1 MQYLRFLVYPAV
13 GSFLG
18 FITNFIAIKL
28 LFHPRRSILGVQG
41 LLPKRKADIAAR
53 AGSIVNKYLVNTNE
67 IRKRM
72 DREKLEK
79 AIEAFL
85 EHHRGRMVDLPL
97 IRVPLVKLL
106 AGLLVDQDGY
116 FNRKIAEAVIHQDTV
131 SDIVKQKINEFDVSA
146 LETLVKQA
154 SGPEIRFIMFS
165 GAFLGF
171 IIGLTQAF
179 IGL

>member
-1 MQYLRFLVYPAV
+1 MEYLRFLVYPAV

-18 FITNFIAIKL
+18 FITNYIAIKL
-28 LFHPRRSILGVQG
+28 LFHPRRRILGVQG
-41 LLPKRKADIAAR
+41 LLPKRKGDIAER
-53 AGSIVNKYLVNTNE
+53 AGSIVNQYLVNTNE

-79 AIEAFL
+79 ALEAFL
-85 EHHRGRMVDLPL
+85 EHHRGRMLDLPL
-97 IRVPLVKLL
+97 IRIPLVKLL

-116 FNRKIAEAVIHQDTV
+116 FNRKIAEAVIHQDAV

-146 LETLVKQA
+146 LEALVKQA
-154 SGPEIRFIMFS
+154 SGPEFRFIILS
-165 GAFLGF
+165 GAFLGL